1 MKNGHSLN
9 SNLCKYE
16 QIKDQVYSISISW
29 SKQPD
34 STERE
39 RNEYSY
45 DMASFE
51 GVSYLGARSPMT
63 QIAEQVKKIR
73 EDWRPISQGAKKVR
87 ADVYTSSDRNEERKY
102 IQEQHDL
109 AIKRRDEK
117 RAKRL
122 ESGE

>member
-1 MKNGHSLN
+1 
-9 SNLCKYE
+9 
-16 QIKDQVYSISISW
+16 
-29 SKQPD
+29 
-34 STERE
+34 
-39 RNEYSY
+39 
-45 DMASFE
+45 
-51 GVSYLGARSPMT
+51 MT